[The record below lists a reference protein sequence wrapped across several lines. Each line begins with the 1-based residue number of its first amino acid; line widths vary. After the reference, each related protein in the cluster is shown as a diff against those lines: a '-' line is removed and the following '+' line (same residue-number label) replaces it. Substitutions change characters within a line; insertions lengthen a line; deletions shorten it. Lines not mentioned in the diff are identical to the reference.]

1 MSFGSSLL
9 QPQDGGVAVI
19 MAKSCTSQWGGEL
32 SVSPPAA
39 QFVLEALDKANLLK
53 HK

>member
-9 QPQDGGVAVI
+9 QPQDGGVAAI
-19 MAKSCTSQWGGEL
+19 MAKSCTSQGEGEL

-39 QFVLEALDKANLLK
+39 QFVLEALDKANLRK